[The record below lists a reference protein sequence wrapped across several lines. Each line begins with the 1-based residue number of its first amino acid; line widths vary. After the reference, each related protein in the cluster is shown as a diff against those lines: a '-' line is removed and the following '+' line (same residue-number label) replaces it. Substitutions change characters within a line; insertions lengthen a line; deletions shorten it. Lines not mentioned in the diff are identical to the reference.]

1 MTARG
6 FALSSDAMPPPND
19 PVDPPARETR
29 VPAVAL
35 LRAYLYLGL
44 AFSWAV
50 ATLTALSNAGRLLP
64 WLMFSNARWGVIA
77 VGGMLL
83 LGWPAVRGIVGY
95 RAALGVLLLLSTLVG
110 TIFAMMAVAI
120 RQATLLQV
128 VALTLFAFAV
138 ASLIGQRTRQ
148 DLRKVRRAA
157 VLVRDVVEMVA
168 IGLAASLTGTWFEQ
182 GLAVLGIGVA
192 MLVVADD
199 TQGLGDASV
208 KASEEDAPRLAV
220 VHATDM
226 FFDCFRLT
234 HLFLALVRPP
244 KRKRP
249 KPR

>member
-1 MTARG
+1 
-6 FALSSDAMPPPND
+6 MPPAPE
-19 PVDPPARETR
+19 PPPPRNTR

-44 AFSWAV
+44 ALSWSV
-50 ATLTALSNAGRLLP
+50 ATLTLLSNAGRVLP
-64 WLMFSNARWGVIA
+64 WLMFTNARWGVIA
-77 VGGMLL
+77 VGGALL
-83 LGWPAVRGIVGY
+83 LGWPAVRGLVGY
-95 RAALGVLLLLSTLVG
+95 RAALGVMLLLSTLVG
-110 TIFAMMAVAI
+110 TIFAMMSVAI

-128 VALTLFAFAV
+128 VALTGLAFAI
-138 ASLIGQRTRQ
+138 ASLIGQRTRR

-168 IGLAASLTGTWFEQ
+168 LGLAASVAGTWFEQ

-199 TQGLGDASV
+199 TQALGDATV
-208 KASEEDAPRLAV
+208 TAKDEDAPRLAV

-244 KRKRP
+244 KRRRP
-249 KPR
+249 R